1 MNAVRGTRRANMRDA
16 WVLRVARYLFAEDG
30 GTFIAYLPMSTG
42 QYYRMGFR
50 VDPREL
56 RDTPIDLA
64 TMNATY
70 VAKSIYATVN
80 PFDSPAKV
88 GVAKLQL
95 ARSIS
100 LMNPV
105 RITDAYTKDS
115 DPINPDIIITLDLV
129 VP

>member
-1 MNAVRGTRRANMRDA
+1 
-16 WVLRVARYLFAEDG
+16 
-30 GTFIAYLPMSTG
+30 
-42 QYYRMGFR
+42 MGFR

-105 RITDAYTKDS
+105 RILLSLIKLFWKIALKNS
-115 DPINPDIIITLDLV
+115 AKLSSKS
-129 VP
+129 